1 MIYVKKEKLEKCNL
15 NKENMYVIMDF
26 DGTITKHTKVDSW
39 DVAGDSLSEN
49 FRNELVNLYDTYRPI
64 EIDYNISYEEKKKKM
79 EEWYTK
85 CMYLY
90 YKYNLKKSN
99 LQSSV
104 VNCKMLFRDGVKEF
118 LNDMNKSNVP
128 VIILSAGIGNVIE
141 EFLKNNNCYYK
152 NIYILSNFIEFD
164 YDGNMKEFD
173 GKIIY
178 TMNKKLDINELEE
191 FSNKLQGRYNK
202 LLFGDLIE
210 DKNMIDKSEWS
221 STISVGFLENNIE
234 NIDFYKDAFDIV
246 LTEEDTNYNEIEKI
260 INI

>member
-39 DVAGDSLSEN
+39 DVAGDSLGEN
-49 FRNELVNLYDTYRPI
+49 FKKELVNLYDIYRPI
-64 EIDYNISYEEKKKKM
+64 ETNYNISNEEKKKKM

-85 CMYLY
+85 CIYLY
-90 YKYNLKKSN
+90 YKYNLKKSDLEN
-99 LQSSV
+99 SV
-104 VNCKMLFRDGVKEF
+104 ANCNMLFRDGVKEF
-118 LNDMNKSNVP
+118 LNNMDENNVP

-152 NIYILSNFIEFD
+152 NIYIISNFLEFD

-178 TMNKKLDINELEE
+178 TMNKKLDISTLKKFNK
-191 FSNKLQGRYNK
+191 KLQGRCNK

-210 DKNMIDKSEWS
+210 DKNMIDKSEWDT
-221 STISVGFLENNIE
+221 TISVGFLENNIK
-234 NIDFYKDAFDIV
+234 NLDFYKEAFDIV

>member
-39 DVAGDSLSEN
+39 DVAGDSLGEK
-49 FRNELVNLYDTYRPI
+49 FKKELVELYDIYRPI
-64 EIDYNISYEEKKKKM
+64 EIDYNISCEEKKKKM

-85 CMYLY
+85 CICLY
-90 YKYNLKKSN
+90 YKYNLKKSDLEN
-99 LQSSV
+99 SIASC
-104 VNCKMLFRDGVKEF
+104 NMLFRDGAKEF
-118 LNDMNKSNVP
+118 FNDMNKRNVP

-152 NIYILSNFIEFD
+152 NIYIISNFIEFD
-164 YDGNMKEFD
+164 YAGNMKEFD
-173 GKIIY
+173 GRIIY
-178 TMNKKLDINELEE
+178 TMNKKLDINVLEKFCE
-191 FSNKLQGRYNK
+191 KLQGRDNK

-210 DKNMIDKSEWS
+210 DKNMIDKSEWD

-234 NIDFYKDAFDIV
+234 NLDFYKDAFDIV
-246 LTEEDTNYNEIEKI
+246 LTEEDTNYNKIEKI